1 METFIVLKVSIFFL
15 APQSVPGTFRF
26 DVTQSGSVYFTVFGK

>member
-15 APQSVPGTFRF
+15 AFPAIRGTFRLYL
-26 DVTQSGSVYFTVFGK
+26 THTAHRYFTDS